1 MARPLRLCFEGAT
14 YHITARGMRKER
26 LFHTDRDRRVFL
38 EKMTDAFS
46 KYGFVCYAYCLMPN
60 HYHLFLMTP
69 LPNLPD
75 GLHYLNA
82 SYANWF
88 RTKYDLV
95 GPVFQGRYK
104 SMLIDADN
112 YALVVSA
119 YVHLNPVRAHLTRT
133 PDDYEWS
140 SFRDYTGLRRR
151 SFSRLDTWFVLRQF
165 SDDPDKARRRYKEF
179 VEARRTMKDPL
190 AESYRGIAV
199 GSDSFVEEVEKSLH
213 DLGPS
218 REIVATKAVG
228 TPSLGQIVAALQD
241 AVHLDSD
248 QILSR
253 QRGNRYRAMALYLA
267 RKHCG
272 VPLREIGEFF
282 EMDYAAVS
290 QAARRFECAMD
301 EDGELQ
307 KLVACVEGALQTG
320 SGLNI

>member
-14 YHITARGMRKER
+14 YHVTARGMRKER
-26 LFHTDRDRRVFL
+26 LFHSDRDRRVFL
-38 EKMTDAFS
+38 EKMTEAFS
-46 KYGFVCYAYCLMPN
+46 KYEFVCYAYCLMPN

-88 RTKYDLV
+88 RTKYELV

-104 SMLIDADN
+104 SMLVDADN
-112 YALVVSA
+112 YSLAVSA
-119 YVHLNPVRAHLTRT
+119 YIHLNPVRAHLTHY
-133 PDDYEWS
+133 PGDYEWS
-140 SFRDYTGLRRR
+140 SFRDYSGSRRR
-151 SFSRLDTWFVLRQF
+151 GFSRLDTSFVLRQF
-165 SDDPDKARRRYKEF
+165 SDDPDEARRRYKEF
-179 VEARRTMKDPL
+179 VEVRRTMKDPL

-199 GSDSFVEEVEKSLH
+199 GSDSFVAEVERRLH

-228 TPSLGQIVAALQD
+228 SPSPGEIVAALQD
-241 AVHLDSD
+241 TLHMDSD

-267 RKHCG
+267 RKHGG
-272 VPLREIGEFF
+272 VPLRVIGEFF

-290 QAARRFECAMD
+290 QAARRFEWAMD
-301 EDGELQ
+301 RDPELQ
-307 KLVACVEGALQTG
+307 KLVASVERALLTG